1 MAKLQKAVKAYRNEE
16 FLTSPEARTIRIL
29 SEIYEPESRFK
40 KNKIYDTIVFFG
52 SARFVSTQDAK
63 KLVREAQKKKGKRG
77 YKAELEKAEKLL
89 SMAKYY
95 DDAVELS
102 KRVTEWNMNLPVN
115 EHSFTVC
122 SGGGPGIMEAVSR
135 GAKLAGGKSI
145 GLNISIP
152 FEQYVNKYVDPE
164 LAFEFHYFFTRKFWF
179 AYLAKA
185 LIVFPGGF
193 GTLDE
198 MMEILTL
205 VQTGK
210 IKKEMKI
217 IVYDSKFWNNVI
229 NFQGL
234 VDNGVVSKE
243 DLKLFTFVDTVD
255 EAYNIVTQ
263 HLEKHYLIN
272 SKK

>member
-1 MAKLQKAVKAYRNEE
+1 MAKLQKAIKAYKNEE

-29 SEIYEPESRFK
+29 SEIYEPEARFK
-40 KNKIYDTIVFFG
+40 KNKIMDTIVFFG
-52 SARFVSTQDAK
+52 SARLVPLREAK
-63 KLVREAQKKKGKRG
+63 KMVSAAKKKKGKRG
-77 YKAELEKAEKLL
+77 YKTELEKAERLL
-89 SMAKYY
+89 AMSRYY

-102 KRVTEWNMNLPVN
+102 KRITQWNMNLPVD

-122 SGGGPGIMEAVSR
+122 SGGGPGIMEAASK

-152 FEQYVNKYVDPE
+152 FEQYVNKFVENE

-185 LIVFPGGF
+185 LVIFPGGF
-193 GTLDE
+193 GTMDE
-198 MMEILTL
+198 FMEIITL

-217 IVYDSKFWNNVI
+217 VVYDSEFWNKII
-229 NFQGL
+229 NFQAL
-234 VDNGVVSKE
+234 IDAGVVSKE
-243 DLKLFTFVDTVD
+243 DMNLFQFADSVD
-255 EAYNIVTQ
+255 EAYKLIIE
-263 HLEKHYLIN
+263 HLEKHYLKN
-272 SKK
+272 GKG